1 MQKIK
6 QQHNEEIKKLQDHIK
21 NLEKTKGKEQMI
33 KENQRLLD
41 SNAEQETKSRNC
53 RRRSSRIAKR
63 ESYSS
68 EQKARTRT

>member
-41 SNAEQETKSRNC
+41 SNAEQETKIQELQEKVQQNSQ
-53 RRRSSRIAKR
+53 KR
-63 ESYSS
+63 
-68 EQKARTRT
+68 KLLKRT